1 MTIICS
7 CGHEVDD
14 MNHTYSIFIK
24 STDRCGDKALAY
36 ITVCGPCEDQYRQ
49 RGNIFD
55 NEQDGFE
62 WLRKEQW

>member
-1 MTIICS
+1 M
-7 CGHEVDD
+7 D
-14 MNHTYSIFIK
+14 HTYSIFTK
-24 STDRCGDKALAY
+24 STSREGEKALSY